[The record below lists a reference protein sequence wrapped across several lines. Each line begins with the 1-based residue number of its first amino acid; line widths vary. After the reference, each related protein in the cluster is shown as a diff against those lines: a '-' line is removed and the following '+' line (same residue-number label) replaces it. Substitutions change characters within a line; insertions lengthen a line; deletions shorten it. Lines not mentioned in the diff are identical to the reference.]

1 VTSEAQLLALHEGT
15 RLKLKAT
22 ALLAEGGDDDRFE
35 ACVLFHAAARAER
48 RALLAVEAPT
58 AEARLRVAIEVCGC
72 LVDGLDPGGVLSAW
86 GEVLEASEGIDR
98 KALKALRARID
109 RTFAAFVRG
118 YERVRAKTAPLWSA
132 LARHAPIEGALA
144 PKVDLVLA
152 SYPGDA
158 LFWSLR
164 SQLHFERGAGS
175 MQAAWDAIRRARRL
189 LPDDA
194 AHRGWEIYLA
204 ACSRRPEAESLLDVA
219 HAEARRGEAPIRV
232 CEAFVAGVLALHEAG
247 QSSKLRLQ
255 QARDVAVLGAGLAD
269 ATREERKLLRAFQ
282 LIAEDL
288 LAGRPASPEAL
299 YRAGLGHLVH
309 PGTKSGSLLE
319 MLAARTFPHRHAAA
333 A

>member
-1 VTSEAQLLALHEGT
+1 MTSEAQLLALHEGT
-15 RLKLKAT
+15 RLELKAT
-22 ALLAEGGDDDRFE
+22 ALLAEGGDDERFE

-72 LVDGLDPGGVLSAW
+72 LVDGLDPGGVVGAW

-98 KALKALRARID
+98 RARQALRARID

-132 LARHAPIEGALA
+132 LERRAPIDGSSASM
-144 PKVDLVLA
+144 VDQVLS

-175 MQAAWDAIRRARRL
+175 IEAAWDAIRRARRL
-189 LPDDA
+189 APEDA

-204 ACSRRPEAESLLDVA
+204 AC
-219 HAEARRGEAPIRV
+219 
-232 CEAFVAGVLALHEAG
+232 
-247 QSSKLRLQ
+247 
-255 QARDVAVLGAGLAD
+255 
-269 ATREERKLLRAFQ
+269 TRQ
-282 LIAEDL
+282 
-288 LAGRPASPEAL
+288 P
-299 YRAGLGHLVH
+299 
-309 PGTKSGSLLE
+309 
-319 MLAARTFPHRHAAA
+319 
-333 A
+333 